1 MADIYKAVFTCE
13 EYNERE
19 VWYVSSKRH
28 AQIMLN
34 RHLSTGTSKKKA
46 ARYNRVEYTLTVEP
60 VFKRDG
66 DAMYDPRDTQ

>member
-1 MADIYKAVFTCE
+1 MAEIYRAIFTCDE
-13 EYNERE
+13 LNERE

-66 DAMYDPRDTQ
+66 DAGYDPRIF